1 MNLGR
6 LELMKIRL
14 STYLWSILGI
24 FVSLL
29 SFGILFLFIFQIE
42 AGGSGTSEE
51 AELFANWNGLLA
63 LTTTLAFACF
73 SILAAVIAA
82 KVIIREY
89 CGRNAVILLSYPV
102 NRKAMLGT
110 KCLLVSV
117 ITTISAFVSNTL
129 VMGIMYISAHIFG
142 IMIQMNTK
150 YYFFTVLFS
159 SFLMGILS
167 SAVGM
172 IATGFGWKKRS
183 VAATIVC
190 SLIIICVLANCI
202 TISPRNIISVMLV
215 ISVVF
220 VIIAN
225 FVYHVLANGI
235 ERMEV

>member
-14 STYLWSILGI
+14 STYLWAILGI

-29 SFGILFLFIFQIE
+29 SLGILFLFIFQIE

-63 LTTTLAFACF
+63 LTTTLAFSCF
-73 SILAAVIAA
+73 SIFAAVIAA
-82 KVIIREY
+82 KVIISEY

-110 KCLLVSV
+110 KCFVVSV

-129 VMGIMYISAHIFG
+129 VMGIMYVSAHIFG

-150 YYFFTVLFS
+150 YYLFTVLFS

-172 IATGFGWKKRS
+172 IAAGFGWKKRS

-190 SLIIICVLANCI
+190 SLIIVCVLANCI
-202 TISPRNIISVMLV
+202 TISPSNIIWIMLA

-220 VIIAN
+220 VMIAN

-235 ERMEV
+235 EKMEV